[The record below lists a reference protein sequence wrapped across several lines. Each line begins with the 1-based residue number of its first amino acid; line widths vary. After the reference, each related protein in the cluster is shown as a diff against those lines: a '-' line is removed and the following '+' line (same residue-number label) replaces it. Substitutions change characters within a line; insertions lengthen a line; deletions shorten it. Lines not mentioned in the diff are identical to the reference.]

1 MSQDSSEEKSLPASD
16 KKLRDA
22 RKKGQ
27 IAKAPDFA
35 SGLAMLVLL
44 GTLWLGGEWLF
55 AAMRH
60 GLDLAAQ
67 AAALPD
73 SEPLARVPSDMA
85 RLAAPLLL
93 VPLLLSL
100 VAIVLFQVAANR
112 GPIVALEPLKPKLE
126 NIDPF
131 KGMKRL
137 FGMRNWVEL
146 AKSLVKAALFGVA
159 LALGTAGALGSAAQS
174 SLCGLACLAPVLK
187 AALTP
192 LVWSAIAIMLLAGL
206 ADLLLQRWLF
216 LREMRMTKTEAKR
229 ERKDQD
235 GSPEIKGARSRLRRQ
250 ATTGE
255 RLGLSRAVVL
265 IAGDGYAVGL
275 RYVPGE
281 TEVPIV
287 VCRGR
292 GAQAANLMADARG
305 QDIPLYH
312 DPDLAAGLAART
324 APGEAVPP
332 PLFKGVATAMFATG
346 VLG

>member
-1 MSQDSSEEKSLPASD
+1 MSQDSSEEKSLPASE

-27 IAKAPDFA
+27 VAKAPDFA
-35 SGLAMLVLL
+35 SGFAMLVLL
-44 GTLWLGGEWLF
+44 GTLWLGSEWIF

-67 AAALPD
+67 AAALAD
-73 SEPLARVPSDMA
+73 GEALGRVPREIA
-85 RLAAPLLL
+85 AVAAPLLL
-93 VPLLLSL
+93 APLLLGPA
-100 VAIVLFQVAANR
+100 AIILFQVAANR
-112 GPIVALEPLKPKLE
+112 GFILALEPLKPKLE

-137 FGMRNWVEL
+137 FGMRSWVEL
-146 AKSLVKAALFGVA
+146 AKSLVKLALFGTA
-159 LALGTAGALGSAAQS
+159 LALGAAGVLGSVAQS
-174 SLCGLACLAPVLK
+174 SLCGLACLGPILR

-192 LVWSAIAIMLLAGL
+192 LVWGTIAIMLLAGL
-206 ADLLLQRWLF
+206 ADLLVQRALF

-235 GSPEIKGARSRLRRQ
+235 GSAEIKGARSRLRRQ
-250 ATTGE
+250 AASGE
-255 RLGLSRAVVL
+255 RLGLARAVVL
-265 IAGDGYAVGL
+265 IAGDGYSVGL
-275 RYVPGE
+275 RYVTGE
-281 TEVPIV
+281 TAVPIV

-292 GAQAANLMADARG
+292 GAQAGGLITGARELG
-305 QDIPLYH
+305 VPVFH
-312 DPDLAAGLAART
+312 DPDLAAELAART
-324 APGEAVPP
+324 APGEPVPP